1 MASTAATDAPRATR
15 ATTIVVVKEITAQV
29 QAFWAALGFATVF
42 RVPHPPTASLDDGA
56 PLGFAM
62 FQRDEFAASIM

>member
-29 QAFWAALGFATVF
+29 QAFWAALGFTTV